1 MHLPSLANQPRR
13 LPANVLSVSRVAARP
28 LALALVP
35 IGLWWKSA
43 LVVLGAGL
51 IALLAQVQVPLPFSP
66 VPVTGQTLAVLL
78 VGASLGARL
87 GAASVVL
94 YVAEGVAGLPVFAGG
109 TAGLLRLSGPTGGY
123 LIGFIAAAF
132 VVGLLA
138 ERGWDRRIRTAAIAM
153 FVGEV
158 AIYVFGLSWL
168 SRFPLPVGVLDA
180 GLWPFVAGD
189 LYKLVIAALLLPS
202 AWRLARRPGVVNPL

>member
-1 MHLPSLANQPRR
+1 
-13 LPANVLSVSRVAARP
+13 VGRP
-28 LALALVP
+28 LALAVGP
-35 IGLWWKSA
+35 TGVWWTSA

-51 IALLAQVQVPLPFSP
+51 IAISAQVQVPLPFSP

-87 GAASVVL
+87 GAASVAL
-94 YVAEGVAGLPVFAGG
+94 YVAEGLAGLPVFAGG
-109 TAGLLRLSGPTGGY
+109 TSGLLRLSGPTGGY

-138 ERGWDRRIRTAAIAM
+138 ERGWDRRVWTAAIAM
-153 FVGEV
+153 FVGEI

-189 LYKLVIAALLLPS
+189 VYKLVVAALLLPS
-202 AWRLARRPGVVNPL
+202 AWRYARPGVVRPTGNARDSDR